1 MMVEVLIGF
10 AAGFL
15 VGTREGRDGVA
26 KLRSSVTTI
35 RESGDLKHLVGEAAT
50 VLAPIM
56 REVARA
62 TGGQA

>member
-1 MMVEVLIGF
+1 MVEVLIGF

-35 RESGDLKHLVGEAAT
+35 RGSGDAKLLVGEAAT

-62 TGGQA
+62 TGGRA

>member
-1 MMVEVLIGF
+1 MVEVLIGF

-26 KLRSSVTTI
+26 KLRSSVATI
-35 RESGDLKHLVGEAAT
+35 RESGDVKHLVGEAAT

-56 REVARA
+56 RDVARA
-62 TGGQA
+62 TGGRA